1 MLGSTKV
8 SALSQGEIGWE
19 RSAASGAPKLEFEVA
34 EAADSRSDGPAGR
47 ASSPRGIAADPTT
60 SRPPQTSRTRTAS
73 FLEQNGLFRRRDP
86 QPRPVPPAAR
96 FAPRGPD
103 YSLNR

>member
-34 EAADSRSDGPAGR
+34 EAADSRSDEPAGR
-47 ASSPRGIAADPTT
+47 AGSPRGLP
-60 SRPPQTSRTRTAS
+60 RTRQRVA
-73 FLEQNGLFRRRDP
+73 RRERL
-86 QPRPVPPAAR
+86 A
-96 FAPRGPD
+96 
-103 YSLNR
+103 